1 MASTYAEEPVPQGP
15 TVSLAIDFGNGAK
28 RQFTGLEWYEQM
40 TVGELMSTASRRS
53 PGLDFEVR
61 GSGEMTLLTSL
72 DGVANGEGNGR
83 YWLYEVNGLPA
94 QVSFAVQPLGAGDR
108 VLWVFKRPE

>member
-1 MASTYAEEPVPQGP
+1 LAVSYTEEPSPQGL
-15 TVSLAIDFGNGAK
+15 TASLAIDFGNGAK
-28 RQFTGLEWYEQM
+28 REFTDMPWDERM
-40 TVGELMSTASRRS
+40 TVGDLMRAASLRS
-53 PGLDFEVR
+53 PGLAYEVR

-94 QVSFAVQPLGAGDR
+94 QVSFAVQPLAAGDR